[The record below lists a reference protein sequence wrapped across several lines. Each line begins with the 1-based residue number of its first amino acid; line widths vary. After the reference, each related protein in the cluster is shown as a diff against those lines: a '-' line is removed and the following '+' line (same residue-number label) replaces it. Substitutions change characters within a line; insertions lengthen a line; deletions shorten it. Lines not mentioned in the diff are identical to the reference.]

1 MRVITSSVP
10 KLTGE
15 SSIERDKLRSATFTH
30 SKASLITQ
38 MSGFCGVA
46 SPLNERGS
54 SFVPNDPARRNYA
67 AAAIVRTLDCV
78 KTAKK

>member
-1 MRVITSSVP
+1 
-10 KLTGE
+10 
-15 SSIERDKLRSATFTH
+15 
-30 SKASLITQ
+30 

-46 SPLNERGS
+46 SPLNEQGS